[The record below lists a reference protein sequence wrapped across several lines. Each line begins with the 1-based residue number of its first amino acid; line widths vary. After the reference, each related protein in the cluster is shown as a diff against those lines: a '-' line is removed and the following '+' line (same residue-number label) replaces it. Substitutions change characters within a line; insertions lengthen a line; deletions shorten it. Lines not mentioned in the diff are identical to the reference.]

1 MATRTSSLV
10 AFSISTSAATLS
22 SLLGQNISSYTVQT
36 SSLIVTGAVVSSL
49 LLTEGAVQN
58 GIYVQNNILYF
69 TSTPITGPTL
79 ARFQYVTLS

>member
-22 SLLGQNISSYTVQT
+22 SLLGQTISSYTVQT
-36 SSLIVTGAVVSSL
+36 SSLIVT
-49 LLTEGAVQN
+49 GAVQN

-79 ARFQYVTLS
+79 ARFQYVTLV